1 MAINGLLNKAL
12 RTCPITESLVE
23 AFCTAILAFDDWTRG
38 DPKPQV
44 FLDGRPDPAL
54 ARTIELLRA
63 EIDLRRTAQ
72 TSKLIVTRP
81 KQL

>member
-1 MAINGLLNKAL
+1 MIGRGAIPSLKFFSMGAL
-12 RTCPITESLVE
+12 
-23 AFCTAILAFDDWTRG
+23 
-38 DPKPQV
+38 
-44 FLDGRPDPAL
+44 DPAL

-72 TSKLIVTRP
+72 TSKLIVTRS